1 MSGKRDRMDQ
11 LTFPDIVDNRPLE
24 ETDVA
29 GELLRGSPPPLYA
42 RRRGCLY
49 TADCLDF
56 LRRIRSE
63 AAAFVFADPPFDPP
77 SVWDRTVP
85 SDRYLDWSLSW
96 IKESARIL
104 SPTGCLCICGPG
116 ELLADLKRPALAHF
130 AECRLLVWYYRNRS
144 HSGKDWGE
152 SYQNLLLLYKG
163 NSHPM
168 HTDLV
173 RIPYEKHT
181 IRYYQDRPGGTS
193 RWRPILWAPS
203 PRTFWKFPPFSAAR
217 RKRPP
222 IRIKSRK
229 LCSGVFCW
237 RIPAQTIWWSILFR
251 GPEPPW
257 SPRSSWGAAG
267 WAGTATLCG
276 TIRRCSASIMFR
288 CAVSANG
295 SPTTAAGRK
304 PVNPCGSARYL
315 MPNSCSS
322 GARTPYAKPKSP
334 PSEII
339 GRRIIAAIAAR
350 TGCAAA
356 SRARRISRVSVFR
369 YEWIVTVIP
378 HSSFVSASSIRL

>member
-29 GELLRGSPPPLYA
+29 GALLRGSPPPLYA
-42 RRRGCLY
+42 RRHGCLY

-56 LRRIRSE
+56 LRRIRPE

-104 SPTGCLCICGPG
+104 SPAGCLCICGPG

-144 HSGKDWGE
+144 HAGKDWGE

-193 RWRPILWAPS
+193 RWRPHPL
-203 PRTFWKFPPFSAAR
+203 
-217 RKRPP
+217 
-222 IRIKSRK
+222 
-229 LCSGVFCW
+229 G
-237 RIPAQTIWWSILFR
+237 
-251 GPEPPW
+251 
-257 SPRSSWGAAG
+257 
-267 WAGTATLCG
+267 
-276 TIRRCSASIMFR
+276 
-288 CAVSANG
+288 
-295 SPTTAAGRK
+295 
-304 PVNPCGSARYL
+304 
-315 MPNSCSS
+315 
-322 GARTPYAKPKSP
+322 AKPKDVLEVPALFSGTTEKTAHP
-334 PSEII
+334 DQKPEALLRRLLLAYTGPDDLVVDPFSGSGTTLVAAEQL
-339 GRRIIAAIAAR
+339 GRRWLGGDSNALWHDTAVQR
-350 TGCAAA
+350 LDHVPL
-356 SRARRISRVSVFR
+356 RSVG
-369 YEWIVTVIP
+369 EWIAYDRRRTETRE
-378 HSSFVSASSIRL
+378 SMR